1 MLWLIANVFPD
12 RLDVH
17 RTDTE
22 LAVTGLPREISIPCV
37 LLLDPTGRRRFD
49 LLHNLRGRVVLGL
62 REKNVNVVAHRIDF
76 DQASRGS

>member
-1 MLWLIANVFPD
+1 MLWLIANVFPH

-22 LAVTGLPREISIPCV
+22 LAVTGLPREIRIRRV
-37 LLLDPTGRRRFD
+37 LPLDPTRRRRFD

-62 REKNVNVVAHRIDF
+62 REQDECGRAQN
-76 DQASRGS
+76 